1 MTHQTFDV
9 LETKIDQIIQW
20 VGKLRKENQELKSKN
35 QELTSIITEKEK
47 KIQVLTEEA
56 EQSRVVQNEI
66 AGFQDKQQRIRTKVE
81 NLLEKLQEFEK
92 LE

>member
-1 MTHQTFDV
+1 MMNQTFDV